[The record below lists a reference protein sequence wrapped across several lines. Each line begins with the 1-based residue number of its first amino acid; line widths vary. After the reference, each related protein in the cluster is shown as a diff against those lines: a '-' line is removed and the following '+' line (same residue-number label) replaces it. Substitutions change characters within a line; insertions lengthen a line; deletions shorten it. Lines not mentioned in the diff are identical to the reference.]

1 MCSSLQADAPDA
13 PSPKGRSDEAGPDR
27 ADDAA
32 SRNSPPGIPL
42 FAASAPACRGA
53 AGVCFNAWAYLLGPL
68 YYLFRGMWR
77 KALSLCLFFCV
88 TVIVPGMACGMW
100 AEADGSG
107 ALREILD
114 ETYAEPGLVLAVL
127 GVLFPLCVG
136 LGRTVWAGLTAVAL
150 AAVFL
155 WGERTCLFLDLGAFS
170 GFVWANAPFV
180 WQALTGAGLFCLLAR
195 RFAAC
200 LAVAGAALGLWGV
213 GFPFSFLDL
222 PLIPE
227 MLFHLL
233 CGMSAARDLWRHR
246 ESGARF
252 WW

>member
-1 MCSSLQADAPDA
+1 MRSPLCSPPQPDAHDSPSPGGCPDQADA
-13 PSPKGRSDEAGPDR
+13 
-27 ADDAA
+27 AA

-42 FAASAPACRGA
+42 FAAASTRACCGA

-68 YYLFRGMWR
+68 YFLFRGMWR
-77 KALSLCLFFCV
+77 KALSLCLLFF
-88 TVIVPGMACGMW
+88 VIVGVPGLVCGIQ

-114 ETYAEPGLVLAVL
+114 ETYAGPGLVLAVL
-127 GVLFPLCVG
+127 GVLVPLFVG
-136 LGRTVWAGLTAVAL
+136 LGRTVWAALTACAL

-155 WGERTCLFLDLGAFS
+155 WGERTCPFLDLGSFS
-170 GFVWANAPFV
+170 GFVWANAPSV

-200 LAVAGAALGLWGV
+200 LSFAAAALLLWGA
-213 GFPFSFLDL
+213 GLPFSFLDL
-222 PLIPE
+222 PLVPE
-227 MLFHLL
+227 LFFHLL

-246 ESGARF
+246 VQGRRF